1 MPQFSFG
8 LPVGA
13 VCQFAFYVDDV
24 PQAMADFSKQLE
36 VGPWFF
42 MEKVAIKNSYRG
54 KPSVFHGSV
63 AVGYAG
69 PMQIE
74 LIHQSDGEP
83 SVFMEVDENRRPG
96 LHHQAVAVRDFDA
109 CMKRYT
115 DSGYETAMYLENEFR
130 NRIAYVDTKGQ
141 FPFYIEVVEVNDV
154 VERVYKALYSSS
166 VDWNGKD
173 PIRRFDSIG
182 DLIATAS
189 K

>member
-13 VCQFAFYVDDV
+13 VCQFAFYVNDV
-24 PQAMADFSKQLE
+24 PNAMAEYSKQLE
-36 VGPWFF
+36 VGPWFY
-42 MEKVAIKNSYRG
+42 MERVAIKNSYRG
-54 KPSVFHGSV
+54 KPSVFNGSV

-74 LIHQSDGEP
+74 LIHQSDTAP
-83 SVFMEVDENRRPG
+83 SVFMEADEKRRNG

-109 CMKRYT
+109 RIKSYT
-115 DSGYETAMYLENEFR
+115 DCGFETAMYLENEFR
-130 NRIAYVDTKGQ
+130 NRIAYIDTKGHL
-141 FPFYIEVVEVNDV
+141 PFFIEVVEVNDV
-154 VERVYKALYSSS
+154 VENVYKALYGISI
-166 VDWNGKD
+166 DWDGKN

-182 DLIATAS
+182 DLIATAG